1 MARNRQARWMR
12 HHGVSRWAMALALGL
27 ALPAGMALAQPAP
40 GAGMPKR
47 PAGEAAAACPGGRS
61 GPLALRAE
69 DAATVPPLRPDE
81 PVCLRLRPR
90 QSAFF
95 RVAPEAGGFYTIST
109 RKLARDTDT
118 VLEMLDAQSRVM
130 AQDDDGGSEE
140 LSSSLE
146 VGPEL
151 GATLVR
157 AGTLDGQGGAF
168 ELVLVRDAPRPPPDF
183 PISLV
188 AAAAQPP
195 LAAGQEV
202 TLRLRRGQSAYYAL
216 PAERDRLVARTLKLQ
231 GETDTVLT
239 LLDANGQQLD
249 EDDDGGG
256 HNASALPLDGAPAG
270 QLFLRAS
277 ILGNAPG
284 SFDLVLR
291 QEEPPPPPDFPTT
304 LEQARQEGPLPPDA
318 TRSITLR
325 RRQQAIFALPPD
337 QALVIQTRNLA
348 SGTDTVLAL
357 LDQDGEVLQEDD
369 DGGNDLASR
378 IATASAG
385 GRAAFVRASA
395 LNGAPGSF
403 DLVLRPVGG
412 TVSPGG
418 AASIEEAARRPTLLP
433 GEAVAV
439 QLEAGQAAVFA
450 LPHDGRPVQ
459 ALTFDL
465 QNGADTVLELL
476 DAEGQV
482 LEENDDADGGLGS
495 RLLAGPQPRPAYLRA
510 TGSGGAAAS
519 FSLVIVRPVP

>member
-1 MARNRQARWMR
+1 MARSRQAERMR
-12 HHGVSRWAMALALGL
+12 HHKVSQWAMALAIGL
-27 ALPAGMALAQPAP
+27 ALPAGAALAQPAAP
-40 GAGMPKR
+40 AAGMPKQR
-47 PAGEAAAACPGGRS
+47 PPGDTAACRT
-61 GPLALRAE
+61 GPFALRAE
-69 DAATVPPLRPDE
+69 DAANVPPLRPDE

-95 RVAPEAGGFYTIST
+95 RVAPEAGGFYTVST
-109 RKLARDTDT
+109 RKLARSTDT
-118 VLEMLDAQSRVM
+118 VLEALDAQKRSL

-140 LSSSLE
+140 LASSLE
-146 VGPEL
+146 VGPDL
-151 GATLVR
+151 GVSLLR
-157 AGTLDGQGGAF
+157 AGTLEDQGGNF

-183 PISLV
+183 PTSLV

-216 PAERDRLVARTLKLQ
+216 PAERGGLVARTLKLQ
-231 GETDTVLT
+231 GETDTVLA
-239 LLDANGQQLD
+239 LLDANGTQVD

-256 HNASALPLDGAPAG
+256 GNASALPLDGAPAG

-277 ILGNAPG
+277 VLGNGAN

-291 QEEPPPPPDFPTT
+291 REAPPPPPDFPTT
-304 LEQARQEGPLPPDA
+304 LEEARQQGPLPADA

-337 QALVIQTRNLA
+337 QALVIQTRNLER
-348 SGTDTVLAL
+348 GTDTVLAL
-357 LDQDGEVLQEDD
+357 LDADGEVLQEDD
-369 DGGNDLASR
+369 DGGAGFASS

-395 LNGAPGSF
+395 LNGATGSF

-412 TVSPGG
+412 TATLGTVS
-418 AASIEEAARRPTLLP
+418 SIEEAARRPTLLP

-439 QLEAGQAAVFA
+439 RLESGQAAVFG
-450 LPHDGRPVQ
+450 LPHDGRPAL

-482 LEENDDADGGLGS
+482 LDENDDTDGGLGS
-495 RLLAGPQPRPAYLRA
+495 RLLAGPQPRPAFLRA

-519 FSLVIVRPVP
+519 FSLVIVRPAP